1 MLMEGFLMKELCYDN
16 ELESIDI
23 NNNELLHTP
32 SRIDLKTIDD
42 VRLESARV
50 YRDMRTQKIPTH
62 DGTRLV
68 YVLAQIGK
76 MIELHDIEKRI
87 EKLEAKNESRK

>member
-1 MLMEGFLMKELCYDN
+1 MTNTSVKNTDTNFATTIDN
-16 ELESIDI
+16 HSGDI
-23 NNNELLHTP
+23 LPTP
-32 SRIDLKTIDD
+32 SKKIDLATIDD
-42 VRLESARV
+42 VRLEMAKV
-50 YRDMRTQKIPTH
+50 YRDMKSQKIPTH

-76 MIELHDIEKRI
+76 MIELFEIEKRI